1 MAVYLDFDNIV
12 ISRYD
17 QVHGRNSFQK
27 DKARGLDDDKL
38 TTATVDLGAII
49 DFASSFGTLV
59 LTRAYADWSADLNA
73 NYQGQLVGRAVD
85 LVQLFP
91 AAAYGKNGADIRLA
105 VDAVEDM
112 FRLPDL
118 THVVIVGGD
127 SDYIAL
133 AQRCKRLGRYV
144 VGIGVAGASSR
155 SLASACDEFVT
166 YDALPGIPTVAPAP
180 AKKATKRTKSKE
192 PDDEPEPADTQAAAT
207 GLLER
212 ALRIG
217 HEKDD
222 ADWLH
227 NSAVKAQMK
236 RMDPSFSE
244 KSLGFRSFSDF
255 LRSRSDVADLDES
268 STTRMVR
275 LHQRGSKPRSDP
287 DVRASGEVPDRVSTY
302 AEAMTERLYFRQ
314 LLSGRDFAQ
323 SDMIAQQMRN
333 FSYLIGD
340 RETGDTVV
348 VDPAYAANDLVDI
361 LESDGMKLSGV
372 LVTHHHPDHV
382 GGSMMGFELK
392 GLAEL
397 LERQS
402 VPVHVNSLEAEWV
415 SRVTGIARS
424 DLTAHEHGDKVNV
437 GDVEI
442 ELLHTPG
449 HTPGSQC
456 FLLDGRLVAG
466 DTLFLEGCGRT
477 DFPGGDVD
485 DMFRSLQQLAAA
497 VRRPDGV
504 SRATGTRWS
513 PARRC
518 RTCGAPTTCTG
529 RAIWISGEC

>member
-1 MAVYLDFDNIV
+1 VA
-12 ISRYD
+12 
-17 QVHGRNSFQK
+17 
-27 DKARGLDDDKL
+27 
-38 TTATVDLGAII
+38 
-49 DFASSFGTLV
+49 
-59 LTRAYADWSADLNA
+59 
-73 NYQGQLVGRAVD
+73 RAVD

-180 AKKATKRTKSKE
+180 VKKATRRAKSKE
-192 PDDEPEPADTQAAAT
+192 PDDEAEPEPADAQAAAT

-275 LHQRGSKPRSDP
+275 LHKED
-287 DVRASGEVPDRVSTY
+287 
-302 AEAMTERLYFRQ
+302 EA
-314 LLSGRDFAQ
+314 G
-323 SDMIAQQMRN
+323 
-333 FSYLIGD
+333 
-340 RETGDTVV
+340 
-348 VDPAYAANDLVDI
+348 
-361 LESDGMKLSGV
+361 
-372 LVTHHHPDHV
+372 
-382 GGSMMGFELK
+382 
-392 GLAEL
+392 
-397 LERQS
+397 
-402 VPVHVNSLEAEWV
+402 
-415 SRVTGIARS
+415 
-424 DLTAHEHGDKVNV
+424 
-437 GDVEI
+437 
-442 ELLHTPG
+442 
-449 HTPGSQC
+449 
-456 FLLDGRLVAG
+456 
-466 DTLFLEGCGRT
+466 
-477 DFPGGDVD
+477 
-485 DMFRSLQQLAAA
+485 
-497 VRRPDGV
+497 
-504 SRATGTRWS
+504 
-513 PARRC
+513 
-518 RTCGAPTTCTG
+518 
-529 RAIWISGEC
+529 